1 MTDNG
6 GFRIGELDISARVGL
21 FLGAYAT
28 GMSYQPNL
36 LSRGT
41 RDQAIIT
48 GVAAASA
55 YGWGS
60 TAHSFLRPT
69 ADRLPTA
76 RESLNGRGQPRWPPP
91 FWAVDLRTI
100 AR

>member
-1 MTDNG
+1 MTYFPAVPAGNIYRMTDKG
-6 GFRIGELDISARVGL
+6 GFRIGELDISARAGL
-21 FLGAYAT
+21 LLGAYAT

-55 YGWGS
+55 YG
-60 TAHSFLRPT
+60 
-69 ADRLPTA
+69 
-76 RESLNGRGQPRWPPP
+76 
-91 FWAVDLRTI
+91 
-100 AR
+100 